1 MAVAELPQPTRRR
14 RLRRSDPSSAGF
26 ARRRC
31 GKGFMYLDEQGG
43 RITDPEIVAR
53 IAGLVIPPAWRHVW
67 VSPDPFGHIQATG
80 FDEAGRKQYLYHP
93 RWRERR
99 DQQKFDD
106 MVRFARALPGLRAVV
121 DHDLALG
128 DLSREQVLACAA
140 RLLDRGFFRI
150 GSESYAEEN
159 DTYGLATMKK
169 RHVLI
174 DGTRVQFDYEAKG
187 GQKRMQS
194 VVDPGVAEVVDRLK
208 RRRSG
213 IDELLAYKEGRRWRD
228 VKSADINDYV
238 KEVTGGDFSAK
249 DFRTWGATVLAAW
262 FLALTG
268 QTSGARTARKRVQ
281 TRVVKDVAR
290 LLGNT
295 PAVCRS
301 SYIDPR
307 VFDRHDGG
315 LVIAGATD
323 LLVEAE
329 GGWPEIQPTVER
341 AVIALIEDERSPV
354 LERIV

>member
-1 MAVAELPQPTRRR
+1 MA
-14 RLRRSDPSSAGF
+14 RLRRSDCSSPGIT
-26 ARRRC
+26 RRRR
-31 GKGFMYLDEQGG
+31 GKGFQYLDEGG
-43 RITDPEIVAR
+43 RAITDPSVVER
-53 IAGLVIPPAWRHVW
+53 IHELVIPPAWKDVW
-67 VSPDPFGHIQATG
+67 ICPHSTGHIQATG
-80 FDEAGRKQYLYHP
+80 TDAAGRKQYRYHD
-93 RWRERR
+93 RWRQRR
-99 DQQKFDD
+99 DAEKFDQMLD
-106 MVRFARALPGLRAVV
+106 FARSLPVLRERVAR
-121 DHDLALG
+121 DLAA
-128 DLSREQVLACAA
+128 DDMTRERVLACAA

-169 RHVLI
+169 RHASI
-174 DGTRVQFDYEAKG
+174 EGTRVQFDYEAKG

-194 VVDPGVAEVVDRLK
+194 VVDPEVAEVVDRLK

-262 FLALTG
+262 FLAVSE
-268 QTSGARTARKRVQ
+268 QSSGAQTARKRMQ

-295 PAVCRS
+295 PAVCRA

-315 LVIAGATD
+315 LVIAGAAD

-329 GGWPEIQPTVER
+329 GGWPEIQPTVEQ
-341 AVIALIEDERSPV
+341 AVIALIEDESSPA
-354 LERIV
+354 LEKVA

>member
-1 MAVAELPQPTRRR
+1 MA
-14 RLRRSDPSSAGF
+14 RLRRSDCSGPGIT
-26 ARRRC
+26 RRRR
-31 GKGFMYLDEQGG
+31 GKGFQFLDEDG
-43 RITDPEIVAR
+43 RAITEPSVVER
-53 IAGLVIPPAWRHVW
+53 IHELAIPPAWKEVW
-67 VSPDPFGHIQATG
+67 ICPYPLGHIQATG
-80 FDEAGRKQYLYHP
+80 TDAAGRKQYRYHE
-93 RWRERR
+93 RWRQRR
-99 DQQKFDD
+99 DAEKFDEMLD
-106 MVRFARALPGLRAVV
+106 FARTLPILRERVTR
-121 DHDLALG
+121 DLAA
-128 DLSREQVLACAA
+128 DDMSRERVLACAA

-174 DGTRVQFDYEAKG
+174 EGTRVQFDYEAKG

-249 DFRTWGATVLAAW
+249 DFRTWGATVLTAW

-268 QTSGARTARKRVQ
+268 QASGARTARKRVQ

-323 LLVEAE
+323 LLVESE

-354 LERIV
+354 LERVVQPAGSRGPGR